1 MGRKGKKNKRKS
13 RRRRILLLVL
23 IGLGV
28 AAAKAAQDRAAAP
41 APLRVVPTPPAP
53 PAPPA
58 PAAKKPAPAAKDVVS
73 EPAPVEQLETEAPV
87 AAIDPADTAVMH
99 DPVVSEV
106 IGGDAEDAHAHL
118 GDVPPAPADSLTSF
132 FEEVLTES
140 KAEAAPKPRR
150 RAKTEAEPKES

>member
-1 MGRKGKKNKRKS
+1 MGRKGQKNKPRS

-53 PAPPA
+53 PV
-58 PAAKKPAPAAKDVVS
+58 PAAKDVVS
-73 EPAPVEQLETEAPV
+73 EPAPVERLETEAPV
-87 AAIDPADTAVMH
+87 AAPDPVDTAVMH
-99 DPVVSEV
+99 EPVVSEV
-106 IGGDAEDAHAHL
+106 IGDDEDDAHAHL

-150 RAKTEAEPKES
+150 RT